1 MVMAVGHGCWSWL
14 LVMAV
19 GHGCRAWLM
28 VSGQPQSTPDRA
40 GDMVVTIDN
49 KERSRA
55 SARSLKTIVDFAV
68 GSHAR
73 AVAVLLAVALL
84 GFLPGFFSIPPI
96 DRDEARFAQATKQMV
111 ESGEYVDIRFQDEV
125 RYKKPVGIYWLQA
138 GVVKTA
144 SALGFPHALTTIWL
158 YRIPS
163 LIGATAA
170 VLLTYWA
177 ALAFISRRAA
187 VLAGLMMAS
196 CVLLGVE
203 RLIAK
208 TDAML
213 LMTVVAAMG
222 AMARAYLWQGR
233 ERPDASSAWTTAAV
247 FWTALAAGVL
257 LKGPLI
263 VMVVGL
269 AAVALIV
276 VDRSASWVLSLKPL
290 AGIVWLAILVLPWF
304 LAIIGRAGDAFFAE
318 SVGGDLFG
326 KVLAS
331 QESHGAP
338 PGYYFILFWV
348 TFWPGATLAALAT
361 PAVWRARHEPA
372 IKFLLAWLVPSWLV
386 LELVMT
392 KLPHY
397 VLPLYPAIAILI
409 AGVIDARALS
419 HKPFLVRGTLWWFVV
434 PVAASV
440 AGIGALA
447 VIGRQFGL
455 LAWPLFV
462 AAAVMGFLAWRLYQ
476 ADGAEHGLL
485 RAVAAAI
492 LTAIAMFGVIVP
504 SLGQLFPSATLVRIL
519 RESGC
524 AHPQAAAV
532 GYQEPSLVFLAGTP
546 TRLTDTLGAAEFL
559 RGGEC
564 RFAFIEAREER
575 SFAQRAEALGVR
587 YSAGPRI
594 DAINISNGRPITI
607 AVFRSTG
614 SS

>member
-1 MVMAVGHGCWSWL
+1 
-14 LVMAV
+14 
-19 GHGCRAWLM
+19 
-28 VSGQPQSTPDRA
+28 
-40 GDMVVTIDN
+40 MVVTVDN

-84 GFLPGFFSIPPI
+84 GFLPGFFSVPPI

-196 CVLLGVE
+196 CVLLGIE
-203 RLIAK
+203 RLLAK
-208 TDAML
+208 TDALL

-222 AMARAYLWQGR
+222 AVGRAYLWR
-233 ERPDASSAWTTAAV
+233 ERRDTGRAWTLAAI
-247 FWTALAAGVL
+247 FWTALGTGVL
-257 LKGPLI
+257 LKGPLV

-269 AAVALIV
+269 AALALILI
-276 VDRSASWVLSLKPL
+276 DRSARWLLTLKPL
-290 AGIVWLAILVLPWF
+290 AGSVWFALLVLPWF
-304 LAIIGRAGDAFFAE
+304 IAIIGRSGDAFLAE
-318 SVGGDLFG
+318 SVGGDLFS
-326 KVLAS
+326 KVFAG

-338 PGYYFILFWV
+338 PGYYFALFWV
-348 TFWPGATLAALAT
+348 SFWPGATLAALAT
-361 PAVWRARHEPA
+361 PAVWRTRREPA
-372 IKFLLAWLVPSWLV
+372 VKFLLAWLVPSWLV
-386 LELVMT
+386 FELVAT

-409 AGVIDARALS
+409 AGVVDARTLS
-419 HKPFLVRGTLWWFVV
+419 RKPFLVRGTLWWFVV

-447 VIGRQFGL
+447 VIGRQF
-455 LAWPLFV
+455 
-462 AAAVMGFLAWRLYQ
+462 
-476 ADGAEHGLL
+476 
-485 RAVAAAI
+485 
-492 LTAIAMFGVIVP
+492 
-504 SLGQLFPSATLVRIL
+504 
-519 RESGC
+519 
-524 AHPQAAAV
+524 
-532 GYQEPSLVFLAGTP
+532 
-546 TRLTDTLGAAEFL
+546 
-559 RGGEC
+559 
-564 RFAFIEAREER
+564 
-575 SFAQRAEALGVR
+575 
-587 YSAGPRI
+587 
-594 DAINISNGRPITI
+594 
-607 AVFRSTG
+607 
-614 SS
+614 

>member
-1 MVMAVGHGCWSWL
+1 
-14 LVMAV
+14 
-19 GHGCRAWLM
+19 
-28 VSGQPQSTPDRA
+28 
-40 GDMVVTIDN
+40 
-49 KERSRA
+49 
-55 SARSLKTIVDFAV
+55 
-68 GSHAR
+68 
-73 AVAVLLAVALL
+73 
-84 GFLPGFFSIPPI
+84 
-96 DRDEARFAQATKQMV
+96 MV

-163 LIGATAA
+163 LIGAIAA

-177 ALAFISRRAA
+177 ALAFVSRRAA

-222 AMARAYLWQGR
+222 AMARAYLGPGR
-233 ERPDASSAWTTAAV
+233 ERLDASSAWTTAAV

-269 AAVALIV
+269 AAIALIV

-318 SVGGDLFG
+318 SVGGDLLG

-409 AGVIDARALS
+409 AGVIDANAVS
-419 HKPFLVRGTLWWFVV
+419 HKPFLVRGTVWWFVV
-434 PVAASV
+434 PVAAGV

-455 LAWPLFV
+455 LAWPLLG

-492 LTAIAMFGVIVP
+492 LTAIALFGVIIP

-532 GYQEPSLVFLAGTP
+532 GYQEPSLVFLAGTS

-575 SFAQRAEALGVR
+575 SFAQRAEALGLR

-607 AVFRSTG
+607 AVFRSIG